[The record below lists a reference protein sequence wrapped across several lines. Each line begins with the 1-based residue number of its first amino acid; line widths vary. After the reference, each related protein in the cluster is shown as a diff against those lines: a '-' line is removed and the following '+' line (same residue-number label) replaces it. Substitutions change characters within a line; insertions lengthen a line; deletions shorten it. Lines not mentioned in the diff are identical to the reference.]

1 MGAWGHAAWDN
12 DAAADWFG
20 DVFEGLDLDSKIEAA
35 LRYDDHDDD
44 KVRAAAYLLQVLG
57 ITYVWPGD
65 LARLDAPSSRAIAL
79 LEAMIDPD
87 AQDEDTDSLELRGGS
102 PAAIAAVQAQI
113 AALEARLARE

>member
-57 ITYVWPGD
+57 IRSWGSPTFG
-65 LARLDAPSSRAIAL
+65 LAISRAW
-79 LEAMIDPD
+79 
-87 AQDEDTDSLELRGGS
+87 TRT
-102 PAAIAAVQAQI
+102 
-113 AALEARLARE
+113 